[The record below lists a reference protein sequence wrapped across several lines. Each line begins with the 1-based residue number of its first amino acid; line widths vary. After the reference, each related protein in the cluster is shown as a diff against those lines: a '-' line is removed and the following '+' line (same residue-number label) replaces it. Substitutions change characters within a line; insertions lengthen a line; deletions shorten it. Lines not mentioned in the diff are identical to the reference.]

1 MATPTAPQIIDDV
14 RTQAA
19 GWLDQLVLYWD
30 QLFATEK
37 SLCLAIITANGG
49 GGGGGGGASVVAH
62 EGYATITDGATVVNV
77 PTVDIEP

>member
-1 MATPTAPQIIDDV
+1 MAKPTVPQIIDDV
-14 RTQAA
+14 RNEAA

-30 QLFATEK
+30 SLFATEK

-49 GGGGGGGASVVAH
+49 GGGGGASVEAH

>member
-14 RTQAA
+14 RNEAA

-30 QLFATEK
+30 RLFATEK

-49 GGGGGGGASVVAH
+49 GGGGASVVEH
-62 EGYATITDGATVVNV
+62 DGYATITDGATVVNV
-77 PTVDIEP
+77 PTVDIE

>member
-14 RTQAA
+14 RNEAA

-30 QLFATEK
+30 LLFATEK

-49 GGGGGGGASVVAH
+49 GGGGGGASVVEH
-62 EGYATITDGATVVNV
+62 DGYATITDGATVVNV
-77 PTVDIEP
+77 PTVDITP